1 MYIYSHNDNKRND
14 KPKIFLAVVLT
25 TFITVVVIENIII
38 LMNNERE
45 DNIVQRL
52 SAERTYY
59 NGALQGY
66 SSNSENSASFI
77 IDNMKKSIVGI
88 SLLKPE
94 GENIFDINAEEKW
107 GMGTG
112 IIVSRNGYILTN
124 EHLAKTIGA
133 KLVVS
138 LPDGNTTQ
146 GRVIWNEKNIDLAII
161 KIDKK
166 NLDAASLGNSSNLYV
181 GDDVIAIGNPL
192 GIEFQGT
199 TTKGIVSGLNRTF
212 TFEENGKQIFM
223 EGLVQTDASINPGNS
238 GGPLI
243 NMSGQVVG
251 VNTVKLTEAEGIG
264 FAVPINIVKPI
275 IDKLEKD
282 DKFEEATLG
291 IYAYDKEA
299 IPYMNSKVKLDKGI
313 YVSSID
319 KYGPCGIT
327 DLKVGD
333 IIVSIDNVELNKM
346 TELRE
351 YIYSKQPNDEVILHV
366 IDGEEKDI
374 KVKLRK
380 KMRKREMNK
389 GDSPFCSSC
398 LHINVY
404 VFKMNKKGCPYCSNQ
419 SIHCFFTAKYAWRFT
434 FPAWEC
440 TTSSFR
446 IWK

>member
-25 TFITVVVIENIII
+25 AFITVVVIENIII

-45 DNIVQRL
+45 DNIAQRL
-52 SAERTYY
+52 SADRTYY

-66 SSNSENSASFI
+66 SPNSENSASVI

-223 EGLVQTDASINPGNS
+223 EGLIQTDASINPGNS

-251 VNTVKLTEAEGIG
+251 INTVKLTEAEGIG

-351 YIYSKQPNDEVILHV
+351 YIYSKQPNDEVVLHV

-380 KMRKREMNK
+380 KMRKM
-389 GDSPFCSSC
+389 D
-398 LHINVY
+398 
-404 VFKMNKKGCPYCSNQ
+404 
-419 SIHCFFTAKYAWRFT
+419 
-434 FPAWEC
+434 
-440 TTSSFR
+440 
-446 IWK
+446 

>member
-25 TFITVVVIENIII
+25 AFITVVVIENIII

-45 DNIVQRL
+45 DNIAQRL
-52 SAERTYY
+52 SADRTYY

-66 SSNSENSASFI
+66 SPNSENSASVI

-166 NLDAASLGNSSNLYV
+166 NLDTASLGNSSNLYV

-223 EGLVQTDASINPGNS
+223 EGLIQTDASINPGNS

-251 VNTVKLTEAEGIG
+251 INTVKLTEAEGIG

-333 IIVSIDNVELNKM
+333 IIFSIDNVELNKM

-351 YIYSKQPNDEVILHV
+351 YIYSKQPNDEVVLHV

-380 KMRKREMNK
+380 KMRKM
-389 GDSPFCSSC
+389 D
-398 LHINVY
+398 
-404 VFKMNKKGCPYCSNQ
+404 
-419 SIHCFFTAKYAWRFT
+419 
-434 FPAWEC
+434 
-440 TTSSFR
+440 
-446 IWK
+446 